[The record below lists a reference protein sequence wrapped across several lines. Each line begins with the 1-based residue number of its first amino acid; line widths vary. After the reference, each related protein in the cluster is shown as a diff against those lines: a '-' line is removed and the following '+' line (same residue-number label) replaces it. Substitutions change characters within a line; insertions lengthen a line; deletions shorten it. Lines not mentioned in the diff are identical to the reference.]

1 MLVPTPTVLNFSFR
15 KSLKGCLKNVICGDR
30 DLLLVL
36 ISHHRVAVCVCAL
49 FSELECNKSADGLG
63 ESEEDGVNEE
73 LSWKPCRKMEKTL
86 QVLCV

>member
-1 MLVPTPTVLNFSFR
+1 M
-15 KSLKGCLKNVICGDR
+15 
-30 DLLLVL
+30 
-36 ISHHRVAVCVCAL
+36 AVCVCAL